1 MVNKVLPQQV
11 RRWTQSP
18 KPEERVLKRATLK
31 TLKRVKCLQLIGLI
45 KLNGKLYIHTH
56 SKYVWAPATGPLL
69 HRLLIASA
77 IVGAPIWRY
86 QHMNNTNNETAGN
99 ETADDGNISAI
110 LDTVEESG
118 MLDTIMDEPL
128 LMALVAVV
136 LGMGAYI
143 AYTVPAVKELVFKYV
158 KNNEAELM
166 EMLDKNLSKAQ
177 MKVFEKMDET
187 AQKHVK
193 DSLVKNVLITAWD
206 EKDDE
211 LAALVKSKVK
221 AALDEQK

>member
-1 MVNKVLPQQV
+1 MAN
-11 RRWTQSP
+11 
-18 KPEERVLKRATLK
+18 E
-31 TLKRVKCLQLIGLI
+31 
-45 KLNGKLYIHTH
+45 
-56 SKYVWAPATGPLL
+56 
-69 HRLLIASA
+69 
-77 IVGAPIWRY
+77 
-86 QHMNNTNNETAGN
+86 TNNETATN
-99 ETADDGNISAI
+99 ETSEGNLTAI

-118 MLDTIMDEPL
+118 LLDTLMDEPL
-128 LMALVAVV
+128 LMALAAVI

-143 AYTVPAVKELVFKYV
+143 AYTVPAVKELVFKYL

-166 EMLDKNLSKAQ
+166 EMLDKNLTKAQ

-221 AALDEQK
+221 SALDEQK

>member
-1 MVNKVLPQQV
+1 MANE
-11 RRWTQSP
+11 TS
-18 KPEERVLKRATLK
+18 
-31 TLKRVKCLQLIGLI
+31 
-45 KLNGKLYIHTH
+45 
-56 SKYVWAPATGPLL
+56 
-69 HRLLIASA
+69 
-77 IVGAPIWRY
+77 
-86 QHMNNTNNETAGN
+86 NNTASNETATN
-99 ETADDGNISAI
+99 ETTEDGNLTAI

-118 MLDTIMDEPL
+118 ILDTLMDEPL
-128 LMALVAVV
+128 LMALAAVI

-143 AYTVPAVKELVFKYV
+143 AYTVPAVKELVFKYL

-166 EMLDKNLSKAQ
+166 EMLDKNLTKAQ
-177 MKVFEKMDET
+177 MKVFEKLDET